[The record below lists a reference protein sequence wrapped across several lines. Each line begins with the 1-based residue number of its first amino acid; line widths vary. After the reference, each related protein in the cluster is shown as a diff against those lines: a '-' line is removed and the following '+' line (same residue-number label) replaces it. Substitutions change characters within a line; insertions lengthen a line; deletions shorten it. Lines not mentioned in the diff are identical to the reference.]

1 MYEKISELIFE
12 NAKIEHSKGSP
23 KMARNTRQ
31 EGSKGIVDIS
41 AGSTINTIG
50 HNNIPLVDLVPLT
63 ELQISNST
71 KKPAIFGI
79 SINC

>member
-1 MYEKISELIFE
+1 
-12 NAKIEHSKGSP
+12 
-23 KMARNTRQ
+23 MARNTRQ

-63 ELQISNST
+63 ELQLLTNL
-71 KKPAIFGI
+71 PGGRM
-79 SINC
+79 NE